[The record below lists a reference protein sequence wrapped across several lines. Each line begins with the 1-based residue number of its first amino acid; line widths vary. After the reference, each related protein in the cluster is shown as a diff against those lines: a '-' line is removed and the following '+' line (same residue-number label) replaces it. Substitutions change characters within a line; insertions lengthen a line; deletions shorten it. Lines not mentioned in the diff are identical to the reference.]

1 MTLSMSVAFAA
12 RAAIVLVGFFMASV
26 SPTKADFSAAE
37 RALAAGNLERT
48 HDELVPLV
56 EMGDARAQ
64 NLLAVFYQNGW
75 IVDRDPVKAAEL
87 YRMAGDQE
95 LSRALHN
102 LGRLYRAGLGVP
114 QDPSMAADLWKQA
127 GRMGFVK
134 SQSALGALYYE
145 GAGVEQDMFRAYFWW
160 SLAARRLEIEAT
172 QAREDIIYRLTPH
185 EKEVADAL
193 VDRFEAD
200 R

>member
-1 MTLSMSVAFAA
+1 MSEASAFRVAVVLAGFILAANLSA
-12 RAAIVLVGFFMASV
+12 R
-26 SPTKADFSAAE
+26 ADFSAAE

-48 HDELVPLV
+48 HDELVPLAAL
-56 EMGDARAQ
+56 GDARAQ

-75 IVDRDPVKAAEL
+75 IVERDPTRTAEL
-87 YRMAGDQE
+87 YRMAGDQG

-102 LGRLYRAGLGVP
+102 LGRLYRSGQGVP
-114 QDPSMAADLWKQA
+114 KDPSMAAELWKQA

-160 SLAARRLEIEAT
+160 SLAARRLDIEAT

-193 VDRFEAD
+193 VERFEAD